1 MTSTAADVRSRGKEL
16 RRQSQATTQSLI
28 VGGITLVV
36 FLVLWELLPTFGILN
51 RVLIPTVSDT
61 VWGLQQLVLGG
72 YWWEDLASTLSSVL
86 IAWTIGVAFGIAMGV
101 VLGTSP
107 FVRTAIT
114 PYAIAL
120 QALPKIVLAPVLIG
134 ALGFGPESKIAI
146 AVAICFF
153 PVWINTMVGLSLPS
167 AAEFTFMRSLN
178 ATRVQLFRKLQ
189 MPSAV
194 PIVLVGM
201 KHAMLL
207 SFTGVLV
214 AEILSSASN
223 GLGKL
228 VKEFSIQL
236 NMPLTLAV
244 ITVVLT
250 IAVSLVSIMDVLER
264 KAVFW
269 SESERGKKS

>member
-16 RRQSQATTQSLI
+16 RRQSKSTTQSVI
-28 VGGITLVV
+28 VGTVTLVV
-36 FLVLWELLPTFGILN
+36 FLALWEILPTLGVLN

-61 VWGLQQLVLGG
+61 VWGLGQLITGG

-86 IAWTIGVAFGIAMGV
+86 IAWTIGVAFGITMGV

>member
-1 MTSTAADVRSRGKEL
+1 MSSAADIRSRGKAL
-16 RRQSQATTQSLI
+16 RKQTKSTKQSIL

-36 FLVLWELLPTFGILN
+36 FLVLWEVLPTIGALN
-51 RVLIPTVSDT
+51 RVLIPTLTDT
-61 VWGLQQLVLGG
+61 IWGLGQLISGG
-72 YWWEDLASTLSSVL
+72 YWWEDLASTLSSVV
-86 IAWTIGVAFGIAMGV
+86 IAWTIGVTFGITMGV
-101 VLGTSP
+101 TLGTSP
-107 FVRTAIT
+107 FIRTAIT

-134 ALGFGPESKIAI
+134 ALGFGSQSKIAI

-153 PVWINTMVGLSLPS
+153 PVWINTMVGLALPS
-167 AAEFTFMRSLN
+167 AAEFTFMKSLN
-178 ATRVQLFRKLQ
+178 ASRVQVFRKLQ
-189 MPSAV
+189 LPSSV

-228 VKEFSIQL
+228 VKEFSLQL
-236 NMPLTLAV
+236 NMPLSLAV

-264 KAVFW
+264 KVVFW

>member
-1 MTSTAADVRSRGKEL
+1 MSSSADIRSRGKAL
-16 RRQSQATTQSLI
+16 RKQTKSTKQSIL

-36 FLVLWELLPTFGILN
+36 FLVLWELLPTIGVLN
-51 RVLIPTVSDT
+51 RVLIPTLTDT
-61 VWGLQQLVLGG
+61 IWGLGQLVAGG
-72 YWWEDLASTLSSVL
+72 YWWEDLGSTLSSVV
-86 IAWTIGVAFGIAMGV
+86 IAWTIGVTFGITMGV
-101 VLGTSP
+101 TLGTSP
-107 FVRTAIT
+107 FIRTAIT

-134 ALGFGPESKIAI
+134 ALGFGSQSKIAI

-153 PVWINTMVGLSLPS
+153 PVWINTMVGLALPS
-167 AAEFTFMRSLN
+167 AAEFTFMKSLN
-178 ATRVQLFRKLQ
+178 ASRVQVFRKLQ
-189 MPSAV
+189 FPSSV

-228 VKEFSIQL
+228 VKEFSLQL
-236 NMPLTLAV
+236 NMPLSLAV

-264 KAVFW
+264 KVVFW

>member
-1 MTSTAADVRSRGKEL
+1 MSSSADIRSRGKAL
-16 RRQSQATTQSLI
+16 RKQTKSTKQSVL

-36 FLVLWELLPTFGILN
+36 FLVLWELLPTLGVIN

-61 VWGLQQLVLGG
+61 IWGLGQLISGG
-72 YWWEDLASTLSSVL
+72 YWWEDLASTLSSVV
-86 IAWTIGVAFGIAMGV
+86 IAWTIGVTFGITMGV
-101 VLGTSP
+101 TLGTSP
-107 FVRTAIT
+107 FIRTAIT

-134 ALGFGPESKIAI
+134 ALGFGSQSKIAI

-153 PVWINTMVGLSLPS
+153 PVWINTMVGLALPS
-167 AAEFTFMRSLN
+167 AAEFTFMKSLN
-178 ATRVQLFRKLQ
+178 ASRVQVFRKLQ
-189 MPSAV
+189 LPSSV

-228 VKEFSIQL
+228 VKEFSLQL
-236 NMPLTLAV
+236 NMPLSLAV

-264 KAVFW
+264 KVVFW

>member
-1 MTSTAADVRSRGKEL
+1 MSSATDIRTRGKAL
-16 RRQSQATTQSLI
+16 RKQTKTTKQSIL

-36 FLVLWELLPTFGILN
+36 FLVLWEILPTLGVIN

-61 VWGLQQLVLGG
+61 IWGLGQLVSGG

-86 IAWTIGVAFGIAMGV
+86 IAWTIGVGFGITMGV
-101 VLGTSP
+101 TLGTSP
-107 FVRTAIT
+107 FIRSAIT

-134 ALGFGPESKIAI
+134 ALGFGSQSKIAI

-153 PVWINTMVGLSLPS
+153 PVWINTMVGLALPS
-167 AAEFTFMRSLN
+167 AAEFTFMNSLN
-178 ATRVQLFRKLQ
+178 ASRVQVFRKLQ
-189 MPSAV
+189 LPSSI

-264 KAVFW
+264 KVVFW

>member
-1 MTSTAADVRSRGKEL
+1 MSSAADIRTRGKAL
-16 RRQSQATTQSLI
+16 RKQTKTTKQSIL

-36 FLVLWELLPTFGILN
+36 FLVLWELLPTLGVIN

-61 VWGLQQLVLGG
+61 IWGLGQLVSGG
-72 YWWEDLASTLSSVL
+72 YWWEDLASTLSSVV
-86 IAWTIGVAFGIAMGV
+86 IAWTIGVTFGITMGV
-101 VLGTSP
+101 TLGTSP
-107 FVRTAIT
+107 FIRSAIT

-134 ALGFGPESKIAI
+134 ALGFGSQSKIAI

-153 PVWINTMVGLSLPS
+153 PVWINTMVGLALPS
-167 AAEFTFMRSLN
+167 AAEFTFMKSLN
-178 ATRVQLFRKLQ
+178 ASRVQVFRKLQ
-189 MPSAV
+189 LPSSV

-228 VKEFSIQL
+228 VKEFSLQL
-236 NMPLTLAV
+236 NMPLSLAV

-264 KAVFW
+264 KVVFW

>member
-1 MTSTAADVRSRGKEL
+1 MSSTADIRSRGKAL
-16 RRQSQATTQSLI
+16 RKQTKSTKQSML
-28 VGGITLVV
+28 VGGLTLVV
-36 FLVLWELLPTFGILN
+36 FLVLWELLPTIGVLN
-51 RVLIPTVSDT
+51 RVLIPTLTDT
-61 VWGLQQLVLGG
+61 IWGLGQLVSGG
-72 YWWEDLASTLSSVL
+72 YWWEDLGSTLSSVV
-86 IAWTIGVAFGIAMGV
+86 IAWTIGVTFGITMGV
-101 VLGTSP
+101 TLGTSP
-107 FVRTAIT
+107 FIRTAIT

-134 ALGFGPESKIAI
+134 ALGFGSQSKIAI

-153 PVWINTMVGLSLPS
+153 PVWINTMVGLALPS
-167 AAEFTFMRSLN
+167 AAEFTFMKSLN
-178 ATRVQLFRKLQ
+178 ASRVQVFRKLQ
-189 MPSAV
+189 LPSSV

-228 VKEFSIQL
+228 VKEFSLQL
-236 NMPLTLAV
+236 NMPLSLAV

-264 KAVFW
+264 KVVFW

>member
-1 MTSTAADVRSRGKEL
+1 MSSAADIRSRGKAL
-16 RRQSQATTQSLI
+16 RKQTKSTKQSVL

-36 FLVLWELLPTFGILN
+36 FLVLWELLPTIGVLN
-51 RVLIPTVSDT
+51 RVLIPTVTDT
-61 VWGLQQLVLGG
+61 IWGLGQLVSGG
-72 YWWEDLASTLSSVL
+72 YWWEDLASTLSSVV
-86 IAWTIGVAFGIAMGV
+86 IAWTIGVTFGITMGV
-101 VLGTSP
+101 TLGTSP
-107 FVRTAIT
+107 FIRTAIT

-134 ALGFGPESKIAI
+134 ALGFGSQSKIAI

-153 PVWINTMVGLSLPS
+153 PVWINTMVGLALPS
-167 AAEFTFMRSLN
+167 AAEFTFMKSLN
-178 ATRVQLFRKLQ
+178 ASRVQVFRKLQ
-189 MPSAV
+189 LPSSV

-228 VKEFSIQL
+228 VKEFSLQL
-236 NMPLTLAV
+236 NMPLSLAV

-264 KAVFW
+264 KVVFW

>member
-1 MTSTAADVRSRGKEL
+1 MSNQAADIRLRSKQL
-16 RRQSQATTQSLI
+16 RSQSSQSRASLI
-28 VGGITLVV
+28 VGGSTLVA
-36 FLVLWELLPTFGILN
+36 FLAIWEIFPRIGIFN
-51 RVLIPTVSDT
+51 RVLIPTVTDT
-61 VWGLQQLVLGG
+61 IWGLQQLVTGG
-72 YWWEDLASTLSSVL
+72 YWWEDLGSTMMSVV
-86 IAWTIGVAFGIAMGV
+86 IAWTIGVSFGVVMGI

-107 FVRTAIT
+107 FIRTAIT

-134 ALGFGPESKIAI
+134 ALGFGVQSKIAI

-167 AAEFTFMRSLN
+167 ASEFTFMRSLG
-178 ATRVQLFRKLQ
+178 ATKFQTFRKLQ
-189 MPSAV
+189 LPSAV
-194 PIVLVGM
+194 PIVMVGM

-214 AEILSSASN
+214 AEILSSAAS

-228 VKEFSIQL
+228 VKEFSLQL
-236 NMPLTLAV
+236 NMPLSIAV

-250 IAVSLVSIMDVLER
+250 LAVTLVSVMDVIER
-264 KAVFW
+264 KVVFW
-269 SESERGKKS
+269 SASERAKNS

>member
-16 RRQSQATTQSLI
+16 RRQSKSTTQSLI
-28 VGGITLVV
+28 VGAITLVV
-36 FLVLWELLPTFGILN
+36 FLALWETLPTLGVLN

-61 VWGLQQLVLGG
+61 IWGLGQLIAGG

-101 VLGTSP
+101 ALGTSP
-107 FVRTAIT
+107 FVRMAIT

-134 ALGFGPESKIAI
+134 ALGFGAESKIAI

-214 AEILSSASN
+214 AEILSSASG

-228 VKEFSIQL
+228 VKEFSVQL

>member
-1 MTSTAADVRSRGKEL
+1 MTSTSADIRTRGKQL
-16 RRQSQATTQSLI
+16 RRESKATTQSLI
-28 VGGITLVV
+28 VGGITLAV
-36 FLVLWELLPTFGILN
+36 FLALWELLPTIGVFN

-61 VWGLQQLVLGG
+61 VWGLQQLVTGG

-86 IAWTIGVAFGIAMGV
+86 IAWTIGVAFGILMGV

-107 FVRTAIT
+107 FIRTAIT

-134 ALGFGPESKIAI
+134 ALGFGAESKIAI

-153 PVWINTMVGLSLPS
+153 PVWINTMVGLALPS
-167 AAEFTFMRSLN
+167 ATEFTFMRSLN
-178 ATRVQLFRKLQ
+178 ATRFQLFRKLQ
-189 MPSAV
+189 MPSAI

-214 AEILSSASN
+214 AEILSSASD

-236 NMPLTLAV
+236 NMPLTMAV
-244 ITVVLT
+244 IAVVLT
-250 IAVSLVSIMDVLER
+250 IAVSLVSIMDVMER
-264 KAVFW
+264 KVVFW

>member
-1 MTSTAADVRSRGKEL
+1 MSSSADIRSRGKAL
-16 RRQSQATTQSLI
+16 RKQTKSTKQSVL
-28 VGGITLVV
+28 VGGVTLVV
-36 FLVLWELLPTFGILN
+36 FLVLWELLPTLGVIN

-61 VWGLQQLVLGG
+61 IWGLGQLISGG
-72 YWWEDLASTLSSVL
+72 YWWEDLASTLSSVV
-86 IAWTIGVAFGIAMGV
+86 IAWTIGVTFGITMGV
-101 VLGTSP
+101 TLGTSP
-107 FVRTAIT
+107 FIRTAIT

-134 ALGFGPESKIAI
+134 ALGFGSQSKIAI

-153 PVWINTMVGLSLPS
+153 PVWINTMVGLALPS
-167 AAEFTFMRSLN
+167 AAEFTFMKSLN
-178 ATRVQLFRKLQ
+178 ASRVQVFRKLQ
-189 MPSAV
+189 LPSSV

-228 VKEFSIQL
+228 VKEFSLQL
-236 NMPLTLAV
+236 NMPLSLAV

-264 KAVFW
+264 KVVFW

>member
-1 MTSTAADVRSRGKEL
+1 
-16 RRQSQATTQSLI
+16 
-28 VGGITLVV
+28 
-36 FLVLWELLPTFGILN
+36 
-51 RVLIPTVSDT
+51 
-61 VWGLQQLVLGG
+61 
-72 YWWEDLASTLSSVL
+72 
-86 IAWTIGVAFGIAMGV
+86 
-101 VLGTSP
+101 
-107 FVRTAIT
+107 
-114 PYAIAL
+114 
-120 QALPKIVLAPVLIG
+120 
-134 ALGFGPESKIAI
+134 
-146 AVAICFF
+146 
-153 PVWINTMVGLSLPS
+153 
-167 AAEFTFMRSLN
+167 MRSLN

>member
-1 MTSTAADVRSRGKEL
+1 MSSSADIRSRGKAL
-16 RRQSQATTQSLI
+16 RKQTKSTKQSML

-36 FLVLWELLPTFGILN
+36 FLVLWELLPTLGVIN

-61 VWGLQQLVLGG
+61 IWGLGQLISGG
-72 YWWEDLASTLSSVL
+72 YWWEDLASTLSSVV
-86 IAWTIGVAFGIAMGV
+86 IAWTIGVTFGITMGV
-101 VLGTSP
+101 TLGTSP
-107 FVRTAIT
+107 FIRTAIT

-134 ALGFGPESKIAI
+134 ALGFGSQSKIAI

-153 PVWINTMVGLSLPS
+153 PVWINTMVGLALPS
-167 AAEFTFMRSLN
+167 AAEFTFMKSLN
-178 ATRVQLFRKLQ
+178 ASRVQVFRKLQ
-189 MPSAV
+189 LPSSV

-228 VKEFSIQL
+228 VKEFSLQL
-236 NMPLTLAV
+236 NMPLSLAV

-264 KAVFW
+264 KVVFW

>member
-1 MTSTAADVRSRGKEL
+1 MSSSADIRSRGKAL
-16 RRQSQATTQSLI
+16 RKQTKSTKQSVL

-36 FLVLWELLPTFGILN
+36 FLVLWELLPTIGVLN
-51 RVLIPTVSDT
+51 RVLIPTVTDT
-61 VWGLQQLVLGG
+61 IWGLGQLVSGG
-72 YWWEDLASTLSSVL
+72 YWWEDLASTLSSVV
-86 IAWTIGVAFGIAMGV
+86 IAWTIGVTFGITMGV
-101 VLGTSP
+101 TLGTSP
-107 FVRTAIT
+107 FIRTAIT

-134 ALGFGPESKIAI
+134 ALGFGSQSKIAI

-153 PVWINTMVGLSLPS
+153 PVWINTMVGLALPS
-167 AAEFTFMRSLN
+167 AAEFTFMKSLN
-178 ATRVQLFRKLQ
+178 ASRVQVFRKLQ
-189 MPSAV
+189 LPSSV

-228 VKEFSIQL
+228 VKEFSLQL
-236 NMPLTLAV
+236 NMPLSLAV

-264 KAVFW
+264 KVVFW

>member
-1 MTSTAADVRSRGKEL
+1 MSSATDIRTRGKAL
-16 RRQSQATTQSLI
+16 RKQTKTTKQSIL

-36 FLVLWELLPTFGILN
+36 FLVLWELLPTLGVIN

-61 VWGLQQLVLGG
+61 IWGLGQLVSGG

-86 IAWTIGVAFGIAMGV
+86 IAWTIGVGFGITMGV
-101 VLGTSP
+101 TLGTSP
-107 FVRTAIT
+107 FIRSAIT

-134 ALGFGPESKIAI
+134 ALGFGSQSKIAI

-153 PVWINTMVGLSLPS
+153 PVWINTMVGLALPS
-167 AAEFTFMRSLN
+167 AAEFTFMNSLN
-178 ATRVQLFRKLQ
+178 ASRVQVFRKLQ
-189 MPSAV
+189 LPSSI

-264 KAVFW
+264 KVVFW

>member
-1 MTSTAADVRSRGKEL
+1 MTSQSAEMRQRSRALKAQTKTTK
-16 RRQSQATTQSLI
+16 QSILVGSL
-28 VGGITLVV
+28 TLVA
-36 FLVLWELLPTFGILN
+36 FLAMWEIFPTVGILN

-61 VWGLQQLVLGG
+61 IWGLQQLILGG
-72 YWWEDLASTLSSVL
+72 YWWGDLASTLSSVV
-86 IAWTIGVAFGIAMGV
+86 IAWFIGVSFGVSMGI
-101 VLGTSP
+101 VLGISP
-107 FVRTAIT
+107 FIKTAIT

-134 ALGFGPESKIAI
+134 ALGFGSQSKIAI

-167 AAEFTFMRSLN
+167 TAEFTFMRSLN
-178 ATRVQLFRKLQ
+178 ATRFQTFRKLQ
-189 MPSAV
+189 LPTAI
-194 PIVLVGM
+194 PIVLIGM

-207 SFTGVLV
+207 AFTGVLV
-214 AEILSSASN
+214 AEILSSAAS

-228 VKEFSIQL
+228 AKEFSLQL

-250 IAVSLVSIMDVLER
+250 IAVSLVSIMDFLER
-264 KAVFW
+264 KVVFW
-269 SESERGKKS
+269 SESERSKKS

>member
-86 IAWTIGVAFGIAMGV
+86 IAWTIGVAFGITMGV

>member
-1 MTSTAADVRSRGKEL
+1 MSSSADIRSRGKAL
-16 RRQSQATTQSLI
+16 RKQTKSTRQSVL

-36 FLVLWELLPTFGILN
+36 FLVLWEVLPTIGALN
-51 RVLIPTVSDT
+51 RVLIPTLTDT
-61 VWGLQQLVLGG
+61 IWGLGQLISGG
-72 YWWEDLASTLSSVL
+72 YWWEDLASTLSSVV
-86 IAWTIGVAFGIAMGV
+86 IAWTIGVTFGITMGV
-101 VLGTSP
+101 TLGTSP
-107 FVRTAIT
+107 FIRTAIT

-134 ALGFGPESKIAI
+134 ALGFGSQSKIAI

-153 PVWINTMVGLSLPS
+153 PVWINTMVGLALPS
-167 AAEFTFMRSLN
+167 AAEFTFMKSLN
-178 ATRVQLFRKLQ
+178 ASRVQVFRKLQ
-189 MPSAV
+189 FPSSV

-228 VKEFSIQL
+228 VKEFSLQL
-236 NMPLTLAV
+236 NMPLSLAV

-264 KAVFW
+264 KVVFW

>member
-1 MTSTAADVRSRGKEL
+1 ML
-16 RRQSQATTQSLI
+16 

-36 FLVLWELLPTFGILN
+36 FLVLWELLPTLGVIN

-61 VWGLQQLVLGG
+61 IWGLGQLISGG
-72 YWWEDLASTLSSVL
+72 YWWEDLASTLSSVV
-86 IAWTIGVAFGIAMGV
+86 IAWTIGVTFGITMGV
-101 VLGTSP
+101 TLGTSP
-107 FVRTAIT
+107 FIRTAIT

-134 ALGFGPESKIAI
+134 ALGFGSQSKIAI

-153 PVWINTMVGLSLPS
+153 PVWINTMVGLALPS
-167 AAEFTFMRSLN
+167 AAEFTFMKSLN
-178 ATRVQLFRKLQ
+178 ASRVQVFRKLQ
-189 MPSAV
+189 LPSSV

-228 VKEFSIQL
+228 VKEFSLQL
-236 NMPLTLAV
+236 NMPLSLAV

-264 KAVFW
+264 KVVFW

>member
-1 MTSTAADVRSRGKEL
+1 MSNQAADIRLRSKQL
-16 RRQSQATTQSLI
+16 RSQSSQTRASLI
-28 VGGITLVV
+28 VGGSTLVA
-36 FLVLWELLPTFGILN
+36 FLAIWEIFPRIGIFN

-61 VWGLQQLVLGG
+61 IWGLQQLVTGG
-72 YWWEDLASTLSSVL
+72 YWWEDLGSTMMSVV
-86 IAWTIGVAFGIAMGV
+86 IAWTIGVSFGVVMGI

-107 FVRTAIT
+107 FIRTAVT

-134 ALGFGPESKIAI
+134 ALGFGVQSKIAI

-167 AAEFTFMRSLN
+167 ASEFTFMRSLG
-178 ATRVQLFRKLQ
+178 ATKAQTFRKLQ
-189 MPSAV
+189 LPSAV
-194 PIVLVGM
+194 PIVMVGM

-214 AEILSSASN
+214 AEILSSAAS

-228 VKEFSIQL
+228 VKEFSLQL

-250 IAVSLVSIMDVLER
+250 LAVTLVSVMDVIER
-264 KAVFW
+264 KVVFW
-269 SESERGKKS
+269 SASERAKHA

>member
-1 MTSTAADVRSRGKEL
+1 MTSTAADARSRGKEL

>member
-1 MTSTAADVRSRGKEL
+1 MTN
-16 RRQSQATTQSLI
+16 QATDIRQRSKALKAQSKSTKQSII
-28 VGGITLVV
+28 VGGLTLVA
-36 FLVLWELLPTFGILN
+36 FLAIWEIFPRVGIFN
-51 RVLIPTVSDT
+51 RVLIPTVTDT
-61 VWGLQQLVLGG
+61 LWGLAQLVSGG
-72 YWWEDLASTLSSVL
+72 YWWEDLASTLTSVVA
-86 IAWTIGVAFGIAMGV
+86 AWVIGVSFGITMGV
-101 VLGTSP
+101 ILGVSP
-107 FVRTAIT
+107 FIRTAIT

-134 ALGFGPESKIAI
+134 ALGFGAQSKIAI

-153 PVWINTMVGLSLPS
+153 PVWINTMVGLALPA

-178 ATRVQLFRKLQ
+178 ATRAQTFRKLQ
-189 MPSAV
+189 LPTAIPV
-194 PIVLVGM
+194 VLIGM

-207 SFTGVLV
+207 AFTGVLV
-214 AEILSSASN
+214 AEILSSASS

-228 VKEFSIQL
+228 AKEFSLQL

-264 KAVFW
+264 KVVFW
-269 SESERGKKS
+269 SETERLKSS

>member
-1 MTSTAADVRSRGKEL
+1 MSSAADIRSRGKAL
-16 RRQSQATTQSLI
+16 RKQTKSTRQSVL

-36 FLVLWELLPTFGILN
+36 FLVLWELLPTLGVIN

-61 VWGLQQLVLGG
+61 IWGLGQLISGG
-72 YWWEDLASTLSSVL
+72 YWWEDLASTLSSVV
-86 IAWTIGVAFGIAMGV
+86 IAWTIGVTFGITMGV
-101 VLGTSP
+101 TLGTSP
-107 FVRTAIT
+107 FIRTAIT

-134 ALGFGPESKIAI
+134 ALGFGSQSKIAI

-153 PVWINTMVGLSLPS
+153 PVWINTMVGLALPS
-167 AAEFTFMRSLN
+167 AAEFTFMKSLN
-178 ATRVQLFRKLQ
+178 ASRVQVFRKLQ
-189 MPSAV
+189 LPSSV

-228 VKEFSIQL
+228 VKEFSLQL
-236 NMPLTLAV
+236 NMPLSLAV

-264 KAVFW
+264 KVVFW

>member
-1 MTSTAADVRSRGKEL
+1 MSSSADIRSRGKAL
-16 RRQSQATTQSLI
+16 RKQTKSTKQSIL

-36 FLVLWELLPTFGILN
+36 FLVLWELLPTLGVIN

-61 VWGLQQLVLGG
+61 IWGLGQLISGG
-72 YWWEDLASTLSSVL
+72 YWWEDLASTLSSVV
-86 IAWTIGVAFGIAMGV
+86 IAWTIGVTFGITMGV
-101 VLGTSP
+101 TLGTSP
-107 FVRTAIT
+107 FIRTAIT

-134 ALGFGPESKIAI
+134 ALGFGSQSKIAI

-153 PVWINTMVGLSLPS
+153 PVWINTMVGLALPS
-167 AAEFTFMRSLN
+167 AAEFTFMKSLN
-178 ATRVQLFRKLQ
+178 ASRVQVFRKLQ
-189 MPSAV
+189 LPSSV

-228 VKEFSIQL
+228 VKEFSLQL
-236 NMPLTLAV
+236 NMPLSLAV

-264 KAVFW
+264 KVVFW

>member
-1 MTSTAADVRSRGKEL
+1 MSSSADIRSRGKAL
-16 RRQSQATTQSLI
+16 RKQTKSTRQSVL

-36 FLVLWELLPTFGILN
+36 FLVLWELLPTIGALN
-51 RVLIPTVSDT
+51 RVLIPTLTDT
-61 VWGLQQLVLGG
+61 IWGLGQLISGG
-72 YWWEDLASTLSSVL
+72 YWWEDLASTLSSVV
-86 IAWTIGVAFGIAMGV
+86 IAWTIGVTFGITMGV
-101 VLGTSP
+101 TLGTSP
-107 FVRTAIT
+107 FIRTAIT

-134 ALGFGPESKIAI
+134 ALGFGSQSKIAI

-153 PVWINTMVGLSLPS
+153 PVWINTMVGLALPS
-167 AAEFTFMRSLN
+167 AAEFTFMKSLN
-178 ATRVQLFRKLQ
+178 ASRVQVFRKLQ
-189 MPSAV
+189 LPSSV

-228 VKEFSIQL
+228 VKEFSLQL
-236 NMPLTLAV
+236 NMPLSLAV

-264 KAVFW
+264 KVVFW

>member
-1 MTSTAADVRSRGKEL
+1 MSSSADIRSRGKAL
-16 RRQSQATTQSLI
+16 RKQTKSTKQSIL

-36 FLVLWELLPTFGILN
+36 FLVLWELLPTIGVIN
-51 RVLIPTVSDT
+51 RVLIPTVTDT
-61 VWGLQQLVLGG
+61 IWGLGQLISGG
-72 YWWEDLASTLSSVL
+72 YWWEDLASTLSSVV
-86 IAWTIGVAFGIAMGV
+86 IAWTIGVTFGITMGV
-101 VLGTSP
+101 TLGTSP
-107 FVRTAIT
+107 FIRTAIT

-134 ALGFGPESKIAI
+134 ALGFGSQSKIAI

-153 PVWINTMVGLSLPS
+153 PVWINTMVGLALPS
-167 AAEFTFMRSLN
+167 AAEFTFMKSLN
-178 ATRVQLFRKLQ
+178 ASRVQVFRKLQ
-189 MPSAV
+189 LPSSV

-228 VKEFSIQL
+228 VKEFSLQL
-236 NMPLTLAV
+236 NMPLSLAV

-264 KAVFW
+264 KVVFW

>member
-1 MTSTAADVRSRGKEL
+1 MTSTAADARSRGKEL

-36 FLVLWELLPTFGILN
+36 FLALWELLPTFGILN

>member
-1 MTSTAADVRSRGKEL
+1 MSSSADIRSRGKAL
-16 RRQSQATTQSLI
+16 RKQTKSTKQSML
-28 VGGITLVV
+28 VGGLTLVV
-36 FLVLWELLPTFGILN
+36 FLVLWELLPTIGVLN
-51 RVLIPTVSDT
+51 RVLIPTLTDT
-61 VWGLQQLVLGG
+61 IWGLGQLVSGG
-72 YWWEDLASTLSSVL
+72 YWWEDLGSTLSSVV
-86 IAWTIGVAFGIAMGV
+86 IAWTIGVTFGITMGV
-101 VLGTSP
+101 TLGTSP
-107 FVRTAIT
+107 FIRTAIT

-134 ALGFGPESKIAI
+134 ALGFGSQSTIAI

-153 PVWINTMVGLSLPS
+153 PVWINTMVGLALPS
-167 AAEFTFMRSLN
+167 AAEFTFMKSLN
-178 ATRVQLFRKLQ
+178 ASRVQVFRKLQ
-189 MPSAV
+189 LPSSV

-228 VKEFSIQL
+228 VKEFSLQL
-236 NMPLTLAV
+236 NMPLSLAV

-264 KAVFW
+264 KVVFW

>member
-16 RRQSQATTQSLI
+16 RRQSKATTQSVI
-28 VGGITLVV
+28 VGTATLVV
-36 FLVLWELLPTFGILN
+36 FLALWEILPTLGVLN

-61 VWGLQQLVLGG
+61 IWGLGQLIIGG

-86 IAWTIGVAFGIAMGV
+86 IAWTIGVAFGITMGV

>member
-1 MTSTAADVRSRGKEL
+1 MSNQAADIRLRSKQL
-16 RRQSQATTQSLI
+16 RSQSRQTRESLL
-28 VGGITLVV
+28 VGGSTLVA
-36 FLVLWELLPTFGILN
+36 FLAIWEIFPRIGIFN
-51 RVLIPTVSDT
+51 RVLIPTVTDT
-61 VWGLQQLVLGG
+61 IWGLGQLITGG
-72 YWWEDLASTLSSVL
+72 YWWEDLGSTMLSVVA
-86 IAWTIGVAFGIAMGV
+86 AWTIGVSFGVVMGI

-107 FVRTAIT
+107 FIRTAVT

-134 ALGFGPESKIAI
+134 ALGFGVQSKIAI

-167 AAEFTFMRSLN
+167 ASEFTFMRSLG
-178 ATRVQLFRKLQ
+178 ATKFQTFRKLQ
-189 MPSAV
+189 LPSAV
-194 PIVLVGM
+194 PIVMVGM

-207 SFTGVLV
+207 AFTGVLV
-214 AEILSSASN
+214 AEILSSAAS

-228 VKEFSIQL
+228 VKEFSLQL

-250 IAVSLVSIMDVLER
+250 LAVTLVSVMDVIER
-264 KAVFW
+264 KVVFW
-269 SESERGKKS
+269 SASERAKNS

>member
-1 MTSTAADVRSRGKEL
+1 MSSATDIRSRGKAL
-16 RRQSQATTQSLI
+16 RKQSKATRKSIL
-28 VGGITLVV
+28 VGTVTLVV
-36 FLVLWELLPTFGILN
+36 FLILWELLPTFGIVN
-51 RVLIPTVSDT
+51 RVLIPTVTDT
-61 VWGLQQLVLGG
+61 IWGLQQLISGG
-72 YWWEDLASTLSSVL
+72 YWWEDLGSTLSSVL
-86 IAWTIGVAFGIAMGV
+86 VAWTIGVAFGITMGV
-101 VLGTSP
+101 ALGTSP
-107 FVRTAIT
+107 FIRTAIT

-134 ALGFGPESKIAI
+134 ALGFGAESKIAI

-153 PVWINTMVGLSLPS
+153 PVWINTMVGLALPS
-167 AAEFTFMRSLN
+167 AAEFTFMSSLN
-178 ATRVQLFRKLQ
+178 ATRVQIFRKLQ
-189 MPSAV
+189 LPSSV

-264 KAVFW
+264 KVVFW

>member
-16 RRQSQATTQSLI
+16 RRQSKATTKSVI
-28 VGGITLVV
+28 VGTVTLVV
-36 FLVLWELLPTFGILN
+36 FLALWEILPTLGVLN
-51 RVLIPTVSDT
+51 RVLIPTLSDT
-61 VWGLQQLVLGG
+61 IWGLGQLIIGG

-86 IAWTIGVAFGIAMGV
+86 IAWTIGVAFGITMGV

>member
-16 RRQSQATTQSLI
+16 RRQSKATTQSVI
-28 VGGITLVV
+28 VGTVTLVV
-36 FLVLWELLPTFGILN
+36 FLALWEILPTLGVLN

-61 VWGLQQLVLGG
+61 IWGLGQLIIGG

-86 IAWTIGVAFGIAMGV
+86 IAWTIGVAFGITMGV